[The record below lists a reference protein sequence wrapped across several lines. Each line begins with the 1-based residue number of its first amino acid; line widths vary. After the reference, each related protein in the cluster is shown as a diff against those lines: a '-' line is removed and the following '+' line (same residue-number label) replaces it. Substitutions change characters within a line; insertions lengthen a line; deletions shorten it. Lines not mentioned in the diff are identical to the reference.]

1 MRLQNREEI
10 LLLLLNYGGDLYI
23 KDNKEQTP
31 MSILQSLDSS
41 LYHKVVQEH
50 LCTSKDAVLCNYTID
65 PWLSEC
71 VCLNVMCMSA
81 SACSHYTEK

>member
-31 MSILQSLDSS
+31 MNILQSLDSS
-41 LYHKVVQEH
+41 LYHKVIQKH
-50 LCTSKDAVLCNYTID
+50 LSTSKDVIM
-65 PWLSEC
+65 WLYPL
-71 VCLNVMCMSA
+71 VP
-81 SACSHYTEK
+81 